1 MEFENLIVSKNQ
13 SWAQVTVNRPAV
25 LNALNEKTRQE
36 LVQAFSDL
44 ARDPAT
50 KAIILTGAGDRAFI
64 AGADIEELSGW
75 DAIPGAESC
84 YRGQGVCDRI
94 ENVGKPVIA
103 AINGFALGGGCE
115 IAMACHLRIASSK
128 AKIGQPEINLGIIPG
143 YGGTQRLA
151 RLVGEGRAME
161 LVLTGDAITADE
173 AYRIGLVNKVVAPG
187 ELMLTATALAE
198 KLANKSTLAVRH
210 AMEAIHFGLQGSLAE
225 GLRLE
230 AHLFGLCCATD
241 DKREGI
247 KAFLEK
253 RPAKFQG
260 R

>member
-1 MEFENLIVSKNQ
+1 MEFENLIVTKNQ

-44 ARDPAT
+44 ARDPAI

-64 AGADIEELSGW
+64 AGAEIQEFEGW
-75 DAIPGAESC
+75 GAVAGAESC
-84 YRGQGVCDRI
+84 YRGQAVCDRI

-115 IAMACHLRIASSK
+115 LAMACHLRIASSK
-128 AKIGQPEINLGIIPG
+128 AKIGQPEINLGIMPG

-161 LVLTGDAITADE
+161 LILTGDAITADE
-173 AYRIGLVNKVVAPG
+173 AYRIGLVNKVVAPE
-187 ELMLTATALAE
+187 ELMPTATALAE
-198 KLANKSTLAVRH
+198 KLAGKGPLAVRH
-210 AMEAIHFGLQGSLAE
+210 AMEAIHYGLQGSLAE
-225 GLRLE
+225 GLRHE
-230 AHLFGLCCATD
+230 AHLFGLCFATE
-241 DKREGI
+241 DKNEGVR
-247 KAFLEK
+247 AFLEK